1 MFKCQHRVHWLSA
14 SVWFLQVMLWFFS
27 RHINP
32 TQFCCEQLNGLKQ
45 RRQIGLNKWH
55 VSVMWLFFT
64 FLGGCLRTVCWL
76 EACGETT
83 TWKWAEYKH
92 MQAPAQMF
100 SCSEQSLDKVG
111 IIVGWAFRISFFSW
125 PADCYHGRLQDHPPP
140 HHPNQPSP
148 LLPLWKQTH
157 DVMMKTVELGL
168 WITFKTDVT
177 LIRSDFCF
185 DRTFWGHCKISTLC
199 LRYPKSADS
208 DLCRVY
214 KEPKAAVFIA
224 LLMKRIDFSVCFDLL

>member
-1 MFKCQHRVHWLSA
+1 MFKCQRRVHWLSA

-45 RRQIGLNKWH
+45 QRQIGLNKWH

-140 HHPNQPSP
+140 S
-148 LLPLWKQTH
+148 
-157 DVMMKTVELGL
+157 
-168 WITFKTDVT
+168 
-177 LIRSDFCF
+177 
-185 DRTFWGHCKISTLC
+185 
-199 LRYPKSADS
+199 PKSAFTPAASVETDS
-208 DLCRVY
+208 WCHDENSGARPLNHLQDWRH
-214 KEPKAAVFIA
+214 IDSQW
-224 LLMKRIDFSVCFDLL
+224 LLLWPNLLGSL